1 MVVIFY
7 FPVTSNPCDAPV
19 NPCLSDGVSHTCRL
33 QSGGTFKCK
42 CKDGYV
48 NDAAGKYC
56 VSKYTT
62 PSIGKRKQLK
72 IYLIEEHARLQS
84 IHNIPMVS

>member
-1 MVVIFY
+1 MRGYVDKTEFIKNYKHRSLLFFKLLDSKIMVVIFY

-33 QSGGTFKCK
+33 QAGGAFKCK

-56 VSKYTT
+56 VSK
-62 PSIGKRKQLK
+62 
-72 IYLIEEHARLQS
+72 
-84 IHNIPMVS
+84 

>member
-56 VSKYTT
+56 VSK
-62 PSIGKRKQLK
+62 
-72 IYLIEEHARLQS
+72 
-84 IHNIPMVS
+84 